1 MNDIYYCINENN
13 NCPKKDTCKR
23 YKSVG
28 DGLSTTLYKEVCTE
42 NNNYILYIEESGEA
56 AE

>member
-1 MNDIYYCINENN
+1 MNGIYYCTNENN

-28 DGLSTTLYKEVCTE
+28 DNPSSTLYKEACTKK
-42 NNNYILYIEESGEA
+42 NNYILYIKESGEV